1 MSTPPPSQP
10 TLPSWSP
17 CSPDSA
23 ASRPTTTC
31 QAVLTCTCDVDAME
45 TIFAHPAVEVF
56 VLVTGDSDYFP
67 WRIPA

>member
-1 MSTPPPSQP
+1 
-10 TLPSWSP
+10 
-17 CSPDSA
+17 
-23 ASRPTTTC
+23 
-31 QAVLTCTCDVDAME
+31 ME